1 MLYNGSKICYYTIK
15 KAQSLRLCVGESYH
29 IEKHGIDRAFVL
41 SGFSHLSAPLQRVG
55 EYGGDVV
62 GCQVDILL
70 AG

>member
-1 MLYNGSKICYYTIK
+1 MHCNFCLNRKICYYTIK
-15 KAQSLRLCVGESYH
+15 KKRRAVGESYH

-41 SGFSHLSAPLQRVG
+41 SGFSHLCAPLQRVG